1 MKNKKTINIII
12 SIIIIGILIYMPFS
26 LKQICYEHATHPE
39 WSLGSWNAV
48 FLRAGLFS
56 IILVILTAILLIIN
70 IIKKK

>member
-26 LKQICYEHATHPE
+26 LKQICYDHATHPE

>member
-26 LKQICYEHATHPE
+26 LKQICYEHAIHPE

-70 IIKKK
+70 IVKKK

>member
-48 FLRAGLFS
+48 FLKAGLFS
-56 IILVILTAILLIIN
+56 IILVILIAILLIIN
-70 IIKKK
+70 IVKKK

>member
-70 IIKKK
+70 IVKKK

>member
-1 MKNKKTINIII
+1 MKNKKNINIII
-12 SIIIIGILIYMPFS
+12 SIIIIVILVYMPFS

-48 FLRAGLFS
+48 FLKAGLFS

-70 IIKKK
+70 IVKKK